1 MHGLAQTSK
10 IQFMQPCKKKKEN
23 LPRID
28 SKVSKKV
35 NVLTISKCMGILL
48 FKSKGGKGGG
58 WVKSEFIFIFN
69 PMHELC
75 DMYST
80 IHHYE

>member
-1 MHGLAQTSK
+1 
-10 IQFMQPCKKKKEN
+10 MQKKKKIFQE
-23 LPRID
+23 LIPKFPKRLMF
-28 SKVSKKV
+28 SRSV
-35 NVLTISKCMGILL
+35 NAWAFYFLNQ
-48 FKSKGGKGGG
+48 KGGKGGG
-58 WVKSEFIFIFN
+58 VKSEFIFIFN